1 MFLTTTDALEG
12 YSVERYLGI
21 VGGEAV
27 ESTFLTGHGNSNL
40 HAAIQHAV
48 NDMRAVAQQAGANA
62 IIGVAIEHAATANSR
77 LVVAYGTA
85 VFAKPIREPAPVLPP
100 LPQ

>member
-40 HAAIQHAV
+40 HAA
-48 NDMRAVAQQAGANA
+48 
-62 IIGVAIEHAATANSR
+62 TANSR